1 MAKTPLTKK
10 IERALFAWYPNH
22 FAGYRVDKFRKGF
35 GATEVPAENG
45 TVQGGLIDYA
55 RVQECFVS
63 ERTVGRCKLGH
74 YRESEPD
81 SIKNVVRQFASDEG
95 CPKDLEDFHFRLE
108 QCEIEQCKY
117 HCTRKEWAVDALIV
131 CVEIKVSASDFMSK
145 HGHNFVGNANYY
157 ALPAEL
163 FPAVESKI
171 PAGIGVLLFYDTDA
185 FYGLRKKRECTYQPL
200 TAEQQKLL
208 ICSVAKRNN
217 KVLHQLL
224 NEARRQHPRED
235 VWS

>member
-1 MAKTPLTKK
+1 
-10 IERALFAWYPNH
+10 
-22 FAGYRVDKFRKGF
+22 
-35 GATEVPAENG
+35 
-45 TVQGGLIDYA
+45 
-55 RVQECFVS
+55 
-63 ERTVGRCKLGH
+63 
-74 YRESEPD
+74 
-81 SIKNVVRQFASDEG
+81 
-95 CPKDLEDFHFRLE
+95 
-108 QCEIEQCKY
+108 
-117 HCTRKEWAVDALIV
+117 
-131 CVEIKVSASDFMSK
+131 MSK